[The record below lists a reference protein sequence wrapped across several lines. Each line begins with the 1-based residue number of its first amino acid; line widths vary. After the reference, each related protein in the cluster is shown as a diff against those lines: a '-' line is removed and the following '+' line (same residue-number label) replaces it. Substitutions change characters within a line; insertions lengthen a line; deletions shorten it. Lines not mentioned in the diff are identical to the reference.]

1 MGRYTLHQVPASSI
15 LPISRQALAKLEH
28 PLGTFAAYHPDL
40 LMAPEMAIPHD
51 WVELAHS
58 AERRMAEFESEF
70 GKSAAK
76 IGWVLQRSESLG
88 SSTIE
93 DVSPSLRRVAR
104 AEAAIQGGGD
114 PFDRSAKEAV
124 GSIAATRL
132 AAEIGERRSLISIDD
147 VLAIHT
153 VLMEHADKPQIAG
166 RLRDGWVRIGGV
178 LGGHPPPAYIAP
190 PAEEVQALMDDLV
203 AYINTSDD
211 PPLVVAAVAHAQ
223 FESIHPFADGNGRT
237 GRALIAAIL
246 RQRGVT
252 KRTTVPIS
260 AVLAVNRDAYIEA
273 LSAFRYDGC
282 PESPERVEGL
292 DAWVRLFMSVS
303 VSACGYAEQMLGRV
317 ESVVAGWVE
326 RVGARKGAAQRKMLA
341 ALPSMPVFTVQG
353 IAEFSGININTAY
366 RAVHK
371 LEATGI
377 VTPVKGKLKGRGLYE
392 APAML
397 DLFQNDPIGRDDT
410 DDTVADL
417 PSSIS
422 STVTVT
428 RATLRSS
435 RATEAAKLR
444 RQGLTHRE
452 IGRQLGMSE
461 SWAQDATTSVPRGH
475 RPKQ

>member
-15 LPISRQALAKLEH
+15 PPISRTSAAKLEH
-28 PLGTFAAYHPDL
+28 PPGTFAAYHPDP
-40 LMAPEMAIPHD
+40 LMAPQMAIPRG
-51 WVELAHS
+51 WVEAAHS
-58 AERRMAEFESEF
+58 AERRMREFETEF
-70 GKSAAK
+70 GESASK

-104 AEAAIQGGGD
+104 AEAVIQSGGD
-114 PFDRSAKEAV
+114 PLDRSAKEAV

-132 AAEIGERRSLISIDD
+132 ASEIGDRRFPISIDD
-147 VLAIHT
+147 VLAVHA
-153 VLMEHADKPQIAG
+153 VLMEHADKPHIAG

-190 PAEEVQALMDDLV
+190 PAEEVPELMDDLLT
-203 AYINTSDD
+203 YINDSDD
-211 PPLVVAAVAHAQ
+211 TPLVVAAVSHAQ

-260 AVLAVNRDAYIEA
+260 SVLAVDRDAYIEA
-273 LSAFRYDGC
+273 LSALRYDGG
-282 PESPERVEGL
+282 PESPERVGGL
-292 DAWVRLFMSVS
+292 DAWVRLLTSAS
-303 VSACGYAEQMLGRV
+303 VSACGYAEQMVGRV
-317 ESVVAGWVE
+317 ESVAADWAE
-326 RVGARKGAAQRKMLA
+326 RVGGRKGAAQRKMLA

-366 RAVHK
+366 RAVRK

-377 VTPVKGKLKGRGLYE
+377 VAPVTGKLKGRGLYE

-397 DLFQNDPIGRDDT
+397 DLFEVAPGGGDDT
-410 DDTVADL
+410 GDDLT
-417 PSSIS
+417 SS
-422 STVTVT
+422 VGPAVPVT
-428 RATLRSS
+428 RAMSRSS
-435 RATEAAKLR
+435 RADEAVKLR
-444 RQGLTHRE
+444 RRGLTHRE
-452 IGRQLGMSE
+452 IGSQLGMSE
-461 SWAQDATTSVPRGH
+461 SWAQNATAGVPRGEK
-475 RPKQ
+475 RKR